1 MLNAQQFLNQF
12 SLEAPLDESLYPI
25 IRDICQEVKVH
36 GDKALKMYNL
46 TFDHTKT
53 DHL

>member
-25 IRDICQEVKVH
+25 IRESNAALICSW
-36 GDKALKMYNL
+36 L
-46 TFDHTKT
+46 TSK
-53 DHL
+53 

>member
-25 IRDICQEVKVH
+25 
-36 GDKALKMYNL
+36 
-46 TFDHTKT
+46 
-53 DHL
+53 